1 MGIHACA
8 VQGFRVGGLRM
19 MAHVFFCAA
28 YYARGIERERERE
41 CVCVHACEWEM
52 KMNVWIDA
60 GRRCAKVSLSA
71 PAEGQSRSRHTRLA
85 WPRCKQSD

>member
-41 CVCVHACEWEM
+41 CVSVCTRAS
-52 KMNVWIDA
+52 
-60 GRRCAKVSLSA
+60 GR
-71 PAEGQSRSRHTRLA
+71 
-85 WPRCKQSD
+85 